1 MRRTESADYVGTFK
15 QHSPEWHAARASGI
29 GGSDIAAVL
38 GLSPWESRF
47 SLWHRKAGT
56 VGDQADNDEMSWGR
70 YLEDPIA
77 KWFANQHPELR
88 TWRTGTWRN
97 RDRPW
102 QLANPD
108 RFAAGRRVVEIKT
121 DRYADGWGTEGTD
134 EIPVYYRAQVLWY
147 LDTLGWDYAHIAVLI
162 GGSDPREYIVRYS
175 LEEALFMRAE
185 AEKFWA
191 SIAADEQPALDGSE
205 ATYRVVRE
213 LHPDIDG
220 EDVEIPTELANRYRD
235 ALEGEKT
242 AEDTKRH
249 VAAELLTAMGT
260 SRRAVS
266 DGERIAIRVPGRGD
280 NPPTLRPSP
289 AKKTPGQKVSEAAT

>member
-56 VGDQADNDEMSWGR
+56 VGDQPDNSEMSWGR

-147 LDTLGWDYAHIAVLI
+147 LDTLGWDDAHIAVAI
-162 GGSDPREYIVRYS
+162 GGSGPREYIVRYS
-175 LEEALFMRAE
+175 LEEAEFMREQAE
-185 AEKFWA
+185 AFWL
-191 SIAADEQPALDGSE
+191 SIAADEQPELDGSE
-205 ATYRVVRE
+205 HTYRVVRE

-220 EDVEIPTELANRYRD
+220 EDVEIPAALAKRYRD
-235 ALEGEKT
+235 ALADEKT
-242 AEDTKRH
+242 ADDAKRLA
-249 VAAELLTAMGT
+249 AAELITAMGT
-260 SRRAVS
+260 GRRAVCA
-266 DGERIAIRVPGRGD
+266 DERIAIRVPGKND
-280 NPPTLRPSP
+280 SPPSLRPSP
-289 AKKTPGQKVSEAAT
+289 VPKTPGQKVSSAA